1 MRNTKRVQKPVYPTQ
16 ELEPTLELTIKVLQ
30 GLTSVPGSEFFIP
43 RQSLLNEQLVLKF
56 LLNDLYDNYL
66 EKEFKR
72 LDQIQD

>member
-1 MRNTKRVQKPVYPTQ
+1 MRFTKNQ
-16 ELEPTLELTIKVLQ
+16 LEPTLDLTIEVLQ